1 MMCSVAEGDT
11 TFTMAD
17 ELNRR
22 RTFAQKPALREWAP
36 KNNRAETVSKSTR
49 TGEEGNNEHVN
60 MTSNNSST
68 PDDDDPGRLLNVW
81 LGELDSIQ
89 KGLDLSMSCSPH
101 TPIRSSPHVQ
111 MRRMSTPRIESPRLD
126 TDRYSLV
133 NLEESLDQDLDNIL
147 GELCALESD
156 LTKHNGNNSN
166 NSNSSNNSHHHN
178 RRSELLSEPAYIT
191 AESVRLNK
199 LKAKGTPP
207 QDDDSAFGD
216 NASSSSGNTS
226 SSATLGGIAS
236 ISSSS
241 SIMPKRQLS
250 VAESPV
256 PPTKGAQLD
265 PKEEKAEKIRLAIEK
280 MKEAAIKKIFIKVF
294 SEDGSTKSLLVDERM
309 TVAQV
314 CAMLAE
320 KNNVKRDP
328 SWGLVELLPD
338 LHMERAYEDSEYLVE
353 NLLLW
358 KADSKNTLWFIKRPE
373 VYDLFMR
380 PETYLLGTS
389 SSQCGAE
396 MEDHSRIELLE
407 EYFCSTGVGAPDVE
421 GFLFLKAEGKK
432 TWKKFYFVLRTS
444 GLYYAP
450 KGKKTSKD
458 LICLATFDVNQV
470 YFGVKW
476 QPKFKAPTPHCFS
489 IKHPQIQAKS
499 PKYIRYLCAET
510 EFELNRWVTGI
521 RLAKYGKIL
530 NQNYRAIIEDL
541 AHQDLDKLARYSSS
555 NATAEKS
562 PQSENRSFD
571 SALCPSPPP
580 PPLIIP
586 ESHNHSSSSEKSSVE
601 LGFSCDSPE
610 GGTIKKKPN
619 FSNFK
624 NGEIPKPK
632 NVRFKDTFSV
642 KSDDE
647 EDESYPIRLDKS
659 LYANIEEILNQTNI
673 THDKFTKNNLVTT
686 ALNRLSSSDNISS
699 NPMLHTG
706 SILSNSSSASKQST
720 NNISHQPKR
729 PAPVL
734 SSQTPSLVRKPSLD
748 RFYLQKRDGPTYE
761 DTLKKC
767 QSLTRQHSAPPPLN
781 RRDSPEQRKKVIT
794 HLPPSGLQIR
804 TLGRSPKASSPYIQD
819 RHHHFNNTSSCNG
832 ANFSPNRFSSGEY
845 DNVSTTSSSRS
856 SSELKDRLSTP
867 PLSKR
872 NGDTWKR
879 T

>member
-1 MMCSVAEGDT
+1 MRILSILLKICFFGK
-11 TFTMAD
+11 
-17 ELNRR
+17 
-22 RTFAQKPALREWAP
+22 Q
-36 KNNRAETVSKSTR
+36 
-49 TGEEGNNEHVN
+49 
-60 MTSNNSST
+60 T
-68 PDDDDPGRLLNVW
+68 P
-81 LGELDSIQ
+81 
-89 KGLDLSMSCSPH
+89 
-101 TPIRSSPHVQ
+101 
-111 MRRMSTPRIESPRLD
+111 
-126 TDRYSLV
+126 
-133 NLEESLDQDLDNIL
+133 
-147 GELCALESD
+147 
-156 LTKHNGNNSN
+156 
-166 NSNSSNNSHHHN
+166 
-178 RRSELLSEPAYIT
+178 
-191 AESVRLNK
+191 
-199 LKAKGTPP
+199 
-207 QDDDSAFGD
+207 
-216 NASSSSGNTS
+216 
-226 SSATLGGIAS
+226 
-236 ISSSS
+236 
-241 SIMPKRQLS
+241 
-250 VAESPV
+250 
-256 PPTKGAQLD
+256 
-265 PKEEKAEKIRLAIEK
+265 
-280 MKEAAIKKIFIKVF
+280 
-294 SEDGSTKSLLVDERM
+294 
-309 TVAQV
+309 
-314 CAMLAE
+314 
-320 KNNVKRDP
+320 
-328 SWGLVELLPD
+328 
-338 LHMERAYEDSEYLVE
+338 
-353 NLLLW
+353 
-358 KADSKNTLWFIKRPE
+358 KNTLWFIKRPE

-450 KGKKTSKD
+450 K
-458 LICLATFDVNQV
+458 V

-748 RFYLQKRDGPTYE
+748 RFYLQKTTRP
-761 DTLKKC
+761 LLH
-767 QSLTRQHSAPPPLN
+767 LTAETRLN
-781 RRDSPEQRKKVIT
+781 KGKKVIT